1 MILESIHEETPK
13 PKQANLPGH
22 DDSGYDGLGSASKVP
37 DHQTV
42 QPFNAEKI
50 RNLLE
55 ASTASSPDKFWVTAT
70 HYLMVIVVVASVCHI
85 IMMGDKNNDD
95 YPAVELG
102 GKRAAIKY
110 YYDSVHGGDHDGI

>member
-13 PKQANLPGH
+13 PKKANLPGH

-42 QPFNAEKI
+42 PFNAEKI

-55 ASTASSPDKFWVTAT
+55 TSTASSPDDKFWVTTT
-70 HYLMVIVVVASVCHI
+70 HYLMVIVVVASMCYI
-85 IMMGDKNNDD
+85 IMMGDKDNDD
-95 YPAVELG
+95 YPAVKLG